1 MLGGG
6 EDLKQCFSLVLLLLL
21 LSTKHCGM
29 SHTDVRGNVFC

>member
-6 EDLKQCFSLVLLLLL
+6 EDMTQCLSLVLLLLL

-29 SHTDVRGNVFC
+29 SHSD